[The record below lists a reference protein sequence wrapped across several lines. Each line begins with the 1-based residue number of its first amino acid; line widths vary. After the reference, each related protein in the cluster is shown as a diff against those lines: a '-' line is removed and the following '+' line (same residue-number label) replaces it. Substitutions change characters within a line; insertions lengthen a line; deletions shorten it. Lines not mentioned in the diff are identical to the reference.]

1 MGEHGPAEM
10 TDAEAFAAIA
20 LAAVACDG
28 TLGRDEAHALRRSL
42 EYRTPYKDRNEQEM
56 ATLFDR
62 LLAQLRSDGV
72 EKLVDDALPVLTP
85 VQQETALA
93 VAVQLTHA
101 DRDVTPE
108 EKSFLNN
115 LTGRLNLPEGR
126 AVMVLEEEAHKGLI
140 DSEIVEVFVSAK
152 MHESIIR
159 VANG

>member
-1 MGEHGPAEM
+1 MVCNMLRSDRLTLAQMGVHGPAEM

-56 ATLFDR
+56 AVLFDR
-62 LLAQLRSDGV
+62 LLAKLRSDGV

-126 AVMVLEEEAHKGLI
+126 AVMVLEAIMALNR
-140 DSEIVEVFVSAK
+140 DSLA
-152 MHESIIR
+152 
-159 VANG
+159 A

>member
-1 MGEHGPAEM
+1 MLRSDRRTLAQMGEHGPAEM

-126 AVMVLEEEAHKGLI
+126 AVMVLEAIMALNR
-140 DSEIVEVFVSAK
+140 DSLA
-152 MHESIIR
+152 
-159 VANG
+159 A

>member
-1 MGEHGPAEM
+1 MRENGPADM

-42 EYRTPYKDRNEQEM
+42 EYRTPYKDRSEKEM
-56 ATLFDR
+56 AALFDR
-62 LLAQLRSDGV
+62 LLAQLRTAGV
-72 EKLVDDALPVLTP
+72 ERLVDDALPVLTP

-108 EKSFLNN
+108 EKHFLNN

-126 AVMVLEEEAHKGLI
+126 AVMVLEAIMALNR
-140 DSEIVEVFVSAK
+140 DSLA
-152 MHESIIR
+152 
-159 VANG
+159 A